1 MISLAFNKHCRF
13 PYHQAFVLSLL
24 ILTYSLGQDYPFSEE
39 GFALP
44 SEEKALEFPEDHGSH
59 PEFKS
64 EWWYLTG
71 HLDGPVSSDRF
82 GFQLTFFRSATVP
95 YNQEPDASQPRQIYM
110 AHAAVLNKSS
120 GEYFHEER
128 FNRGGWNADA
138 QSDSLSVFNG
148 NWKIEMVDDRTE
160 EMQTS
165 FSINGQHRFELS
177 LRPSK
182 PKVLFG
188 ENGIS
193 RKGENPNAKSYYV
206 TFSRLEVKGKLIFN
220 QSVST
225 VSGVAWMD
233 HEISSSQLSEGQIGW
248 NWSSLI
254 LDDGSEIM
262 AYIMRR
268 EDEGLDAYSQ
278 MYLIDPEGNTTRY
291 SSDQFKWS
299 PIDFWTSPRSG
310 ARYPIEYSISWID
323 REGQTQLLVIRSSP
337 KNQEITGPISGF
349 TYYEGAGIV
358 SDENG
363 LEVGKSYTELTGYV
377 ESLYGRF

>member
-1 MISLAFNKHCRF
+1 MSLDCNKHCRF
-13 PYHQAFVLSLL
+13 SYHQAFVLSLF
-24 ILTYSLGQDYPFSEE
+24 ILTYSLGQDYPLSDE

-44 SEEKALEFPEDHGSH
+44 SEAKALEFPEDHGSH

-71 HLDGPVSSDRF
+71 HLESPESSNQF

-95 YNQEPDASQPRQIYM
+95 YSQEPDASQPRQIYM
-110 AHAAVLNKSS
+110 AHAAALNKSS
-120 GEYFHEER
+120 GEHFHEER
-128 FNRGGWNADA
+128 FNRDGWNADA
-138 QSDSLSVFNG
+138 QVDGLSVFNG

-160 EMQTS
+160 EMQAS
-165 FSINGQHRFELS
+165 FSINGQRRFELS

-193 RKGENPNAKSYYV
+193 RKGENPNAKSYYI
-206 TFSRLEVKGKLIFN
+206 TFSRLEVEGKLIVN

-225 VSGVAWMD
+225 VTGVAWMD
-233 HEISSSQLSEGQIGW
+233 HEISSSQLSEGQVGW

-262 AYIMRR
+262 AYVMRR
-268 EDEGLDAYSQ
+268 EDGGLDAYSQ
-278 MYLIDPEGNTTRY
+278 MYIIDPEGNTTRY

-299 PIDFWTSPRSG
+299 SIDFWTSPRGG

-323 REGQTQLLVIRSSP
+323 REGQTQLLVIRSLP
-337 KNQEITGPISGF
+337 KDQEINGPISGF

-358 SDENG
+358 YDEDG